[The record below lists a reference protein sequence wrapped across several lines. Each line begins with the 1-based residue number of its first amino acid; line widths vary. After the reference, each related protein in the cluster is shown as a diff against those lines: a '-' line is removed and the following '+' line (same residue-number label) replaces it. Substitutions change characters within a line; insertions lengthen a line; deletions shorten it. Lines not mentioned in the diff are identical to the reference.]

1 LKIIIGD
8 PLEVLPRLLN
18 ILYSKFDGYI
28 NEKGFKVLDKHVRI
42 IQGDGVN
49 MKSIKEILDL
59 LEKNGFASDNLV
71 FGSGGMF
78 LINLFVCFFNEN
90 CSFFKVVFYKNL
102 IVIQ

>member
-78 LINLFVCFFNEN
+78 LINLFVFFLMKIVLFLRW
-90 CSFFKVVFYKNL
+90 SFTK
-102 IVIQ
+102 I

>member
-1 LKIIIGD
+1 MKIIIGD

-78 LINLFVCFFNEN
+78 LINLFVFFLMKIVLFLRW
-90 CSFFKVVFYKNL
+90 SFTK
-102 IVIQ
+102 I

>member
-18 ILYSKFDGYI
+18 ILYSKFDGHI

-78 LINLFVCFFNEN
+78 LINLFVFFLMKIVRFLRW
-90 CSFFKVVFYKNL
+90 SFTK
-102 IVIQ
+102 I